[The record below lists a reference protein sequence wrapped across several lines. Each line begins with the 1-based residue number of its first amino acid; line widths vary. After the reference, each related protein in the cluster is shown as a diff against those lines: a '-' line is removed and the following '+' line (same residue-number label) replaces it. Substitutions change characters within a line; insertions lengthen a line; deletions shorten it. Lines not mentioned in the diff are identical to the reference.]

1 MRQIQIIQYMIQVVE
16 NYIFAKK
23 QQRVSIDTM
32 QIINNERQI
41 NMLIDAYNHI
51 KIEYPNV

>member
-23 QQRVSIDTM
+23 HQRVNINTM

>member
-23 QQRVSIDTM
+23 HQRVSINTM

-51 KIEYPNV
+51 KTEYPNV

>member
-1 MRQIQIIQYMIQVVE
+1 MRQIQIIQYMIQVVQ
-16 NYIFAKK
+16 NYILDKK
-23 QQRVSIDTM
+23 GQRVGIDVM

-51 KIEYPNV
+51 KKEYPSV

>member
-1 MRQIQIIQYMIQVVE
+1 MRHIQIIQYMIQVVE
-16 NYIFAKK
+16 NYILDKK
-23 QQRVSIDTM
+23 GQRININTM
-32 QIINNERQI
+32 QIISDERQI

>member
-1 MRQIQIIQYMIQVVE
+1 MRQIQFIQYMIQVVE

-23 QQRVSIDTM
+23 HQRVSINTM

>member
-23 QQRVSIDTM
+23 HQRVSINTM

-41 NMLIDAYNHI
+41 NMLIDAYNHT